1 MFSSPRYAGHETATR
16 SSPTGALGESGFTL
30 VEALVALV
38 LLSVG
43 LLVFYEFLGSALHAA
58 DRARHAADMYDRDQ
72 NALALAS
79 TLNPMAVP
87 DGIFDLGSYRIRW
100 RSDRIT
106 ATFDSTGFPLSDR
119 GQFSV
124 ALYRVTLD
132 FPDDLAFAP
141 VTVTK
146 LGYHRE
152 AASHPLSGEPSN

>member
-1 MFSSPRYAGHETATR
+1 MRPPLANGQ
-16 SSPTGALGESGFTL
+16 GESGFTL

-43 LLVFYEFLGSALHAA
+43 LLAFYEFLGSALHAA
-58 DRARHAADMYDRDQ
+58 DRARHAAEGYDHDQ

-79 TLNPMAVP
+79 TLNPMATP
-87 DGIFDLGSYRIRW
+87 DGTFDLGTYRIRW
-100 RSDRIT
+100 RSEPLT
-106 ATFDSTGFPLSDR
+106 AAFHSTSFPFPGQ
-119 GQFSV
+119 GQFLV

-152 AASHPLSGEPSN
+152 TSSGPPSGEPSN

>member
-1 MFSSPRYAGHETATR
+1 MKQPMRPSHRRAW
-16 SSPTGALGESGFTL
+16 GESGFTL

-38 LLSVG
+38 LLSAG
-43 LLVFYEFLGSALHAA
+43 LLVFYEFLGSSLHAA
-58 DRARHAADMYDRDQ
+58 DRARRAADAYDRDQ

-87 DGIFDLGSYRIRW
+87 DGVFDLGSYRIRW
-100 RSDRIT
+100 RSERIT

-152 AASHPLSGEPSN
+152 AASHPPSGEPSN